1 MIYFTRDTQTQKGF
15 LLLLGVFCS
24 FFFIE
29 SLYAQSDSDY
39 LKSLEGEVSTLS
51 LDNQT
56 KNSVRKP
63 PKKTLRTFS
72 EGLGRIKGGAISELI
87 PGLTIDQFERVL
99 KNNYIGSYLFYKRLN
114 SSKKDQVYSF
124 YQKSP
129 DPNEVRKK
137 ILQVS
142 KK

>member
-1 MIYFTRDTQTQKGF
+1 MQKGF

-24 FFFIE
+24 FFFTE
-29 SLYAQSDSDY
+29 SIYAQSDSDY

-51 LDNQT
+51 LDTQT
-56 KNSVRKP
+56 KNSVKKP
-63 PKKTLRTFS
+63 SIKTLRTFS
-72 EGLGRIKGGAISELI
+72 EGLGKIQGGAISQLI
-87 PGLTIDQFERVL
+87 PGLTVGQFELVL

-114 SSKKDQVYSF
+114 DFKKGQVYSF
-124 YQKSP
+124 YQKNP
-129 DPNEVRKK
+129 DPNEVRNK